1 MTNTDVPAHLGSWFL
16 CPPGPLTRPP
26 ALTESEPCCTCCVR
40 PSPVA
45 LADGTAG
52 ECEHGQVDGGAS
64 MACPP
69 KPRKPR
75 QLVQPKYVT
84 VNGAFAIAVWKHRVG
99 RRESPSQ
106 FAQRAGVEPSI
117 LVRVENGKDRRIR
130 DTAAAAL
137 AAAAGLD
144 DLAPYLREVA

>member
-1 MTNTDVPAHLGSWFL
+1 MTNTDVPDHLGSWFL
-16 CPPGPLTRPP
+16 GPPGPLTRPP

-40 PSPVA
+40 PSPA
-45 LADGTAG
+45 GLAAGDDG
-52 ECEHGQVDGGAS
+52 ECEDGQVDGGLHTPA
-64 MACPP
+64 PP

-75 QLVQPKYVT
+75 QLAQPKYVT

-99 RRESPSQ
+99 LRESPSQ
-106 FAQRAGVEPSI
+106 FAQRAGVEPRI

-137 AAAAGLD
+137 AAAAGLN